1 MSWTLGID
9 LGGTKLL
16 LVAHSGADR
25 ATHTRSTGTGFRPQQ
40 LVAEVAAFVERIG
53 RAPDAVGLAIPGL
66 VEGPS
71 VVLCEGLPEFNGW
84 DAATMATGGSSLYV
98 INDVDA
104 ALIEEASEAGDRATM
119 GVILVG
125 TGIGAAFMLDGR
137 PARGAN
143 GWAGEL
149 GYLPV
154 SIGPGDVVRTLD
166 SVASGAAIAL
176 ACGVDASVLAKHAA
190 HGDRDVLREIR
201 TAGHAFGLGIAAV
214 VNLFNPS
221 VLVVDGGVMRLP
233 GYREAALAFAKE
245 HTIPPLWRACSIRPA
260 RAGELVVALGAIRA
274 AVEHA
279 RGAAS
284 QEMKD

>member
-16 LVAHSGADR
+16 LLAQHGADQ
-25 ATHTRSTGTGFRPQQ
+25 ATHTRSTGAGFRPQQ
-40 LVAEVAAFVERIG
+40 LVTEVAAFAERIG
-53 RAPDAVGLAIPGL
+53 RTPDTIGLAIPGL
-66 VEGPS
+66 VQGPA
-71 VVLCEGLPEFNGW
+71 VVLCDGLPEFNGW
-84 DAATMATGGSSLYV
+84 DAGTMAMDGSSLYV
-98 INDVDA
+98 INDADA
-104 ALIEEASEAGDRATM
+104 ALLEEATDAGDRATM

-166 SVASGAAIAL
+166 SVASGAAIVL
-176 ACGVDASVLAKHAA
+176 ACGVDASVVAKHAA
-190 HGDRDVLREIR
+190 RGDPDVLREIR
-201 TAGHAFGLGIAAV
+201 KAGRAFGLGIAAV

-221 VLVVDGGVMRLP
+221 ALVIDGGVLRLP
-233 GYREAALAFAKE
+233 GYQDAALAFARE
-245 HTIPPLWRACSIRPA
+245 HTIPPLWRACSVRGA

-274 AVEHA
+274 AEAHA
-279 RGAAS
+279 RGA
-284 QEMKD
+284 DG